1 MEYLI
6 PLAIFAALGILA
18 GVLLTLASKVFVV
31 FHYIIIHKIKGHLNA
46 VFDINVRCS
55 RIVIDRRYD
64 AVWVEL
70 FYTLYYASCTGV
82 AHKAAK
88 RQQHHN
94 TFAAVLQR

>member
-1 MEYLI
+1 M
-6 PLAIFAALGILA
+6 PKAANIAKGIKY
-18 GVLLTLASKVFVV
+18 SISFSSFRISVFVV

-70 FYTLYYASCTGV
+70 FYALYYASCTGV